1 MLHEHFRT
9 FARFNQWTN
18 RQVYKAVAGL
28 PEAEVRK
35 VRPAAYFGSILGT
48 LNHILAI
55 DRLWFGR
62 VSGVP
67 SGITRLDVVLYDT
80 FPALDAARQA
90 EDRHIVELVDGLDEA
105 TLAGERAYTDTKGNP
120 WTMPV
125 RLMLATVFNHQTHHR
140 GQAHALLKEAGVEP
154 PALDLPVFLATMKP
168 R

>member
-9 FARFNQWTN
+9 FARFNRWTN
-18 RQVYKAVAGL
+18 QQVYRAVADL

-48 LNHILAI
+48 LNHVLVT

-67 SGITRLDVVLYDT
+67 SGTTRLDVVLYDN

-90 EDRHIVELVDGLDEA
+90 DRVLR
-105 TLAGERAYTDTKGNP
+105 RAQRK
-120 WTMPV
+120 
-125 RLMLATVFNHQTHHR
+125 
-140 GQAHALLKEAGVEP
+140 
-154 PALDLPVFLATMKP
+154 
-168 R
+168 